1 MWNDSNTQNDE
12 QNIMFKSQC
21 SHMWLQKSIL
31 SHVTTLTFVVTCD
44 YIDFFLANVTV
55 NHNVHNFTIIVHG
68 YLFHSCLINV
78 VNYNGHWQCHPIT
91 LVQILA
97 VKFLEQLFLFGRF
110 DYWTGTD
117 WPLQEMIP
125 HQTCLLLVVC
135 QFLFLDMTSPS
146 SGETMGFEDNCQ
158 SRTSEFV
165 FSLLLLFLLHEH
177 LLESWVKPGGDT
189 FFCIK

>member
-55 NHNVHNFTIIVHG
+55 NHNVHTFTIIVHG

-78 VNYNGHWQCHPIT
+78 VNYNVLSFTVCGKECTHSYT
-91 LVQILA
+91 NKLVQAAIEASLA
-97 VKFLEQLFLFGRF
+97 HRLWF
-110 DYWTGTD
+110 
-117 WPLQEMIP
+117 
-125 HQTCLLLVVC
+125 VC
-135 QFLFLDMTSPS
+135 
-146 SGETMGFEDNCQ
+146 
-158 SRTSEFV
+158 
-165 FSLLLLFLLHEH
+165 FLLITY
-177 LLESWVKPGGDT
+177 LYVLYFLYVQLPCLGSW
-189 FFCIK
+189 I